1 MKYIFLIFFIF
12 SSLANAQ
19 GDLQF
24 NQIVEV
30 DLYHVQEDAGFN
42 NTNGQKTHEV
52 QVTIPEGK
60 VWKINSVSVGFIY
73 SGILKPEPSYL
84 LDLIVSVNDITLF
97 NLEGYQYAANTFLQ
111 NIFPKWLPSGDHTF
125 QLNYR
130 ATSSSNDASEVKA
143 QISGI
148 EFNIIQ

>member
-30 DLYHVQEDAGFN
+30 DLYHVQESAG
-42 NTNGQKTHEV
+42 TNSQKTHEV

-60 VWKINSVSVGFIY
+60 VWKLTSVGMAYFTNGTPDATGY
-73 SGILKPEPSYL
+73 YVG
-84 LDLIVSVNDITLF
+84 DLVISVNDIALWGDNNANGATLI
-97 NLEGYQYAANTFLQ
+97 LTE

-125 QLNYR
+125 QLN
-130 ATSSSNDASEVKA
+130 
-143 QISGI
+143 
-148 EFNIIQ
+148 

>member
-1 MKYIFLIFFIF
+1 MKYIFLIFFVF

-30 DLYHVQEDAGFN
+30 DLYHAQEDSGFN
-42 NTNGQKTHEV
+42 NTNAQKTHEV

-60 VWKINSVSVGFIY
+60 VWKISSVVVSFANDN
-73 SGILKPEPSYL
+73 ILIAAPNYMDDLVVSIN
-84 LDLIVSVNDITLF
+84 DLIV
-97 NLEGYQYAANTFLQ
+97 YADNFGNGSTPVDAQ

-130 ATSSSNDASEVKA
+130 AISSTYDASEVKA

>member
-1 MKYIFLIFFIF
+1 MKYIFLIFFVF

-30 DLYHVQEDAGFN
+30 DLYHAQEDGGFN
-42 NTNGQKTHEV
+42 NTNAQKTHEV

-60 VWKINSVSVGFIY
+60 VWKISSVAVLFKHD
-73 SGILKPEPSYL
+73 GIIKPTGQSL
-84 LDLIVSVNDITLF
+84 NDLVISVNDVL
-97 NLEGYQYAANTFLQ
+97 LYAYNSSGGFRPT
-111 NIFPKWLPSGDHTF
+111 NNENVFPKWLSSGDYTF

-130 ATSSSNDASEVKA
+130 ATNSSSEASEVKS